1 MEGDRCR
8 DLQPSFPAYAAGL
21 TDGLLNERIHLHLG
35 DGCPACAIEI
45 EELME
50 AFHAVPL
57 GLAVEPFAAERAEAL
72 VALAK
77 TQRQEEVETPIL
89 FPETNQLRLWMVLTA
104 LAAVAVVAAAIW
116 GGAQAKEAERLRIEA
131 ARAAQQSGVAV
142 DSSAELRAQL
152 QGIAR
157 TLESAADPLAKVID
171 LKGEMPGRAFI
182 DAEGNT
188 LVLSLDPLGSPGAGR
203 LHHVWLLE
211 ASDPALISTLP
222 PGYSVEGGQ
231 VALRLSE
238 GVGEDAS
245 VLITLES
252 AASTPTEPGGK
263 VVLRSKK

>member
-8 DLQPSFPAYAAGL
+8 DLQSSYPAYAAGL

-35 DGCPACAIEI
+35 DGCPACAFEI

-57 GLAVEPFAAERAEAL
+57 GLAVEPFPAERAEAM

-77 TQRQEEVETPIL
+77 SQGQEQVETPIL
-89 FPETNQLRLWMVLTA
+89 FPQTNQLRLWIVLTA

-116 GGAQAKEAERLRIEA
+116 GRGQAKDAERLRIEA
-131 ARAAQQSGVAV
+131 GRAQQRSGMAV
-142 DSSAELRAQL
+142 DDSARMRAQL
-152 QGIAR
+152 DSLAR
-157 TLESAADPLAKVID
+157 TLDSASDPLATVID
-171 LKGEMPGRAFI
+171 LKGEMPGRAFV

-203 LHHVWLLE
+203 LHHVWLLDG
-211 ASDPALISTLP
+211 DPALITALP

-231 VALRLSE
+231 IALRLPE
-238 GVGEDAS
+238 GVAGEAS

-252 AASTPTEPGGK
+252 AATTPTEPGGK